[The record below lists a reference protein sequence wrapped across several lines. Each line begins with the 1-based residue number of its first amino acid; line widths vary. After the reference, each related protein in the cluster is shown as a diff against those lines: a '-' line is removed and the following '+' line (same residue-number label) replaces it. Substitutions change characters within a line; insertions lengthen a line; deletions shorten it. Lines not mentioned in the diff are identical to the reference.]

1 MKFSFVVPTY
11 REELNIERH
20 YQESI
25 KSFYK
30 LQNKFP
36 KYESY
41 EYLVIDNCSDDKTV
55 EKVLSIREKDN
66 NVKLYVNEKNYGPI
80 FSPLEGLIKSSG
92 DVACL
97 IAADLQEPPNL
108 IMQFAEAFEEG
119 YEAAIG
125 IKANK
130 KENILMWNLRG
141 IYYATLKAFGLVKF
155 NSRYS
160 GFGLYSRKIIDKF
173 SENNLD
179 EPSLRILLP
188 TKTDKIKSF
197 KYFHAERARGI
208 SSYNIFDYVKEALKT
223 IIRNTTRIPSFAG
236 IFAFILTSTSFILIF
251 TTLIR
256 KILFWNSLGPGI
268 ATILILMLIFNS
280 GFCILI
286 SIILDRQGQILS
298 RLKPIKKEVKH
309 KTIYN

>member
-1 MKFSFVVPTY
+1 MKISFVVPTF
-11 REELNIERH
+11 REELNIQKH
-20 YQESI
+20 YQKSVA
-25 KSFYK
+25 SFYE
-30 LQNKFP
+30 LQKKFP
-36 KYESY
+36 QYDEY
-41 EYLVIDNCSDDKTV
+41 EYLVIDNCSDDNTV

-66 NVKLYVNEKNYGPI
+66 NVKLYVNDKNYGPI
-80 FSPLEGLIKSSG
+80 LSPLEGLMKSTG
-92 DVACL
+92 DVVCL

-108 IMQFAEAFEEG
+108 ITEFAAAFEEG

-125 IKANK
+125 IKAHQ

-160 GFGLYSRKIIDKF
+160 GFGLYSRNLINKF
-173 SENNLD
+173 SENNLE

-188 TKTDKIKSF
+188 TKTNKIKSI
-197 KYFHAERARGI
+197 KYFHAERKKGI
-208 SSYNIFDYVKEALKT
+208 SSYNLLDYVREALKT

-236 IFAFILTSTSFILIF
+236 LFAFILTSISFLFII

-286 SIILDRQGQILS
+286 AIVLDRPGQILS
-298 RLKPIKKEVKH
+298 RLKPIKKTVKH
-309 KTIYN
+309 KAKYN